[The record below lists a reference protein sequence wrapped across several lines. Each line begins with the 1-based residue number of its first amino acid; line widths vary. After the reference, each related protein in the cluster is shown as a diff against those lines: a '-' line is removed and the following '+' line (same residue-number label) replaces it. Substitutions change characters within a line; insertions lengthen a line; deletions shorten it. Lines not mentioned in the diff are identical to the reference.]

1 MDIYSR
7 WALDLEVQSSYFKTN
22 FYIFLYL
29 YSPLTILKAYLMSE
43 IFQYKYDDLFNPTL
57 QALKKL
63 GGSGSVREI
72 EEEVS
77 EILQLSEAEIS
88 DIHRESTTKLT
99 YRLAWARNYLK
110 RYGLLEN
117 SSKGVWALTKEGK
130 AKPAVEKNQ
139 VKRFVTQLDKQERH
153 GKEKLSPT
161 DIENASEEL
170 IEFSWQEELIDTVK
184 KISPEKFE
192 RLCQRLLRELGFLN
206 VEVTQRSN
214 DGGID
219 GQGLIRLGGVLSFH
233 VVFQAKRY
241 QGSVGSNVVRDFRGA
256 MIGRAD
262 KGLILTTGSFTRE
275 AKKEANRDG
284 APPIDL
290 IDGNEFAEKLKEL
303 KLGVE
308 VELVEKV
315 KIKKEWFSNF

>member
-1 MDIYSR
+1 
-7 WALDLEVQSSYFKTN
+7 
-22 FYIFLYL
+22 
-29 YSPLTILKAYLMSE
+29 MSE
-43 IFQYKYDDLFNPTL
+43 TFKYKYDDLFNPTL
-57 QALKKL
+57 KALKSL
-63 GGSGSVREI
+63 GGSASINEI
-72 EEEVS
+72 EEQVIGILKLTEE
-77 EILQLSEAEIS
+77 EIN

-110 RYGLLEN
+110 RFGLLEN
-117 SSKGVWALTKEGK
+117 SKRGVWALTSKGKETPSVDK
-130 AKPAVEKNQ
+130 SH
-139 VKRFVTQLDKQERH
+139 VKKFVTKLDKEERQNKQ
-153 GKEKLSPT
+153 GPASIDL
-161 DIENASEEL
+161 ENTSEEL
-170 IEFSWQEELIDTVK
+170 IEFSWQEELIDAVK
-184 KISPEKFE
+184 SISPDKFE

-241 QGSVGSNVVRDFRGA
+241 QGSVGSSVVRDFRGA

-262 KGLILTTGSFTRE
+262 KGLILTTGTFTRE

-303 KLGVE
+303 GLGVE
-308 VELVEKV
+308 IELVEKV
-315 KIKKEWFSNF
+315 NIKKEWFANF